1 MAMVDDIIA
10 FEGGEMDE
18 ADEIRMMQEMID
30 SGMAWKMQGSYGRAA
45 MDMIEAG
52 LCVLGEEGHRD
63 FYGNYI
69 PSRYEVEPGT
79 KGSLEYAEEMQESRY
94 DY

>member
-69 PSRYEVEPGT
+69 PSRYEVKPGT